1 MAPCKSGER
10 CQTDLLSGVAMVMCS
25 HPQPSAA
32 EELEQFLLRRVGL
45 SLNALQL
52 GLRQAELEQAPLPIV
67 LWSFGLLNL
76 EQLQTVLDWQDAQS

>member
-1 MAPCKSGER
+1 
-10 CQTDLLSGVAMVMCS
+10 MVMCS
-25 HPQPSAA
+25 HPQPSAS

-76 EQLQTVLDWQDAQS
+76 EQLQTVIDWQDAQS

>member
-1 MAPCKSGER
+1 
-10 CQTDLLSGVAMVMCS
+10 MVMCS
-25 HPQPSAA
+25 HPQPSAT

>member
-1 MAPCKSGER
+1 M
-10 CQTDLLSGVAMVMCS
+10 LMCS
-25 HPQPSAA
+25 HPQPSAT
-32 EELEQFLLRRVGL
+32 EELEQFLLRSVGL

>member
-1 MAPCKSGER
+1 
-10 CQTDLLSGVAMVMCS
+10 MVMCS
-25 HPQPSAA
+25 HPQPSAS

>member
-1 MAPCKSGER
+1 
-10 CQTDLLSGVAMVMCS
+10 MVMCS

-32 EELEQFLLRRVGL
+32 DELEQFLLRHVGL
-45 SLNALQL
+45 SLSALQL

>member
-1 MAPCKSGER
+1 
-10 CQTDLLSGVAMVMCS
+10 MVICG
-25 HPQPSAA
+25 HPQPSAP
-32 EELEQFLLRRVGL
+32 EDLEQFLLRRVGL

>member
-1 MAPCKSGER
+1 M
-10 CQTDLLSGVAMVMCS
+10 LMCS
-25 HPQPSAA
+25 HPQPSAP
-32 EELEQFLLRRVGL
+32 EELQQFLWRRVGL

-76 EQLQTVLDWQDAQS
+76 EQLQTVIDWQDAQS

>member
-1 MAPCKSGER
+1 
-10 CQTDLLSGVAMVMCS
+10 MVMCS
-25 HPQPSAA
+25 HPQPSAPD
-32 EELEQFLLRRVGL
+32 ELEQFLSRRVGL

>member
-1 MAPCKSGER
+1 MQWSD
-10 CQTDLLSGVAMVMCS
+10 QFQILTINLLSLEKLVDQGCEADD
-25 HPQPSAA
+25 Q
-32 EELEQFLLRRVGL
+32 ELEQLLLRSVGV

>member
-1 MAPCKSGER
+1 
-10 CQTDLLSGVAMVMCS
+10 MVMCS
-25 HPQPSAA
+25 HPQPSAT

-45 SLNALQL
+45 SLNALKL

>member
-1 MAPCKSGER
+1 
-10 CQTDLLSGVAMVMCS
+10 MVMCS
-25 HPQPSAA
+25 HPHPSAP
-32 EELEQFLLRRVGL
+32 EDLEQFLLRRVGL

>member
-1 MAPCKSGER
+1 
-10 CQTDLLSGVAMVMCS
+10 MVMCS
-25 HPQPSAA
+25 HPQPSAS

-76 EQLQTVLDWQDAQS
+76 EQLQAVLDWQDAQS

>member
-1 MAPCKSGER
+1 
-10 CQTDLLSGVAMVMCS
+10 MVMCS
-25 HPQPSAA
+25 HPQPSATQ
-32 EELEQFLLRRVGL
+32 ELEQFLLRRVGL

>member
-1 MAPCKSGER
+1 
-10 CQTDLLSGVAMVMCS
+10 MVMCS
-25 HPQPSAA
+25 HPQPSAS
-32 EELEQFLLRRVGL
+32 EDLEQFLLRRVGL

>member
-1 MAPCKSGER
+1 
-10 CQTDLLSGVAMVMCS
+10 MVMCS

-76 EQLQTVLDWQDAQS
+76 EQLKTVLDWQDAQS

>member
-1 MAPCKSGER
+1 
-10 CQTDLLSGVAMVMCS
+10 MVMCS
-25 HPQPSAA
+25 HPQQSAP
-32 EELEQFLLRRVGL
+32 ENLEQFLLRRVGL

-76 EQLQTVLDWQDAQS
+76 EQLQMVLDWQDAQW

>member
-1 MAPCKSGER
+1 
-10 CQTDLLSGVAMVMCS
+10 MVMCS
-25 HPQPSAA
+25 HPQPSAQ
-32 EELEQFLLRRVGL
+32 EDLEQFLLRRVGL

>member
-1 MAPCKSGER
+1 
-10 CQTDLLSGVAMVMCS
+10 MVMCS

-32 EELEQFLLRRVGL
+32 EELERFLLRRVGL

>member
-1 MAPCKSGER
+1 
-10 CQTDLLSGVAMVMCS
+10 MVMCS
-25 HPQPSAA
+25 HPQPSAPV
-32 EELEQFLLRRVGL
+32 ELEQFLLRRVGL

-67 LWSFGLLNL
+67 LWSFGLLTL

>member
-1 MAPCKSGER
+1 
-10 CQTDLLSGVAMVMCS
+10 MVMCS

-45 SLNALQL
+45 SPNALQL

>member
-1 MAPCKSGER
+1 
-10 CQTDLLSGVAMVMCS
+10 MVMCS
-25 HPQPSAA
+25 HPQLSAP
-32 EELEQFLLRRVGL
+32 EDLEQFLLRRVGL

>member
-1 MAPCKSGER
+1 
-10 CQTDLLSGVAMVMCS
+10 MCS
-25 HPQPSAA
+25 HPQPSAP
-32 EELEQFLLRRVGL
+32 EDLEQFLLRRVGL

-76 EQLQTVLDWQDAQS
+76 